1 MDLSTINFKFMLLGL
16 LSSPRLLIFYVVA
29 IIVAIVIHE
38 FAHAWMATRLGDP
51 TAKLSGRLTL
61 NPLSHLDP
69 LGTIM
74 LFLAGFGWGRPVP
87 YNPNFIRSAWGEV
100 GIALS
105 GPISNILLAFLF
117 ALPGR
122 IYLMQVGVMPSGNLF
137 QFLAIVSQLNVFLAV
152 FNLIPIPPLDG
163 SKLLYLI
170 LDKLSFGKVDLMAF
184 ERIGPML
191 LLGIIFAERVFNI
204 NIIFRILEPVIFVIN
219 WIVGSSS
226 MF

>member
-1 MDLSTINFKFMLLGL
+1 MLLGL
-16 LSSPRLLIFYVVA
+16 LSNFNTLIFF
-29 IIVAIVIHE
+29 IVALIIAITIHE
-38 FAHAWMATRLGDP
+38 FAHAWTATKLGDP

-100 GIALS
+100 IIALA
-105 GPISNILLAFLF
+105 GPVSNVLVAFLF

-122 IYLMQVGVMPSGNLF
+122 IYLWQVGVSPEGNLF
-137 QFLAIVSQLNVFLAV
+137 RFLAV
-152 FNLIPIPPLDG
+152 VVTINVLLATFNLLPIPPLDG

-170 LDKLSFGKVDLMAF
+170 LDKLSFGRVDLMAF

-191 LLGIIFAERVFNI
+191 LLAIIFAERVFNV

-219 WIVGSSS
+219 WIVGSSGS
-226 MF
+226 F

>member
-1 MDLSTINFKFMLLGL
+1 MLLGL
-16 LSSPRLLIFYVVA
+16 LSDFSTFVFF
-29 IIVAIVIHE
+29 IVALVIAITIHE
-38 FAHAWMATRLGDP
+38 FSHAWMATRLGDP

-87 YNPNFIRSAWGEV
+87 YNPNFVRNKTFGEV
-100 GIALS
+100 GIALA
-105 GPISNILLAFLF
+105 GPISNILMAFLF

-122 IYLMQVGVMPSGNLF
+122 IYLLQTGVSPEGNLF
-137 QFLAIVSQLNVFLAV
+137 RFLAV
-152 FNLIPIPPLDG
+152 VVTLNVLLATFNLLPIPPLDG

-170 LDKLSFGKVDLMAF
+170 LDKLTFRKVDLMVF
-184 ERIGPML
+184 ERTGPMI
-191 LLGIIFAERVFNI
+191 LLGIIFAERVFDV

-219 WIVGSSS
+219 WIVGSSGT
-226 MF
+226 F

>member
-1 MDLSTINFKFMLLGL
+1 MLLGL
-16 LSSPRLLIFYVVA
+16 LSDFSTFVFF
-29 IIVAIVIHE
+29 IVALIIAITIHE
-38 FAHAWMATRLGDP
+38 FSHAWMATRLGDP

-87 YNPNFIRSAWGEV
+87 YNPNFVRNRTFGEV
-100 GIALS
+100 SIALA
-105 GPISNILLAFLF
+105 GPISNVLVAFLF

-122 IYLMQVGVMPSGNLF
+122 IYLLQTGVSPEGNLF
-137 QFLAIVSQLNVFLAV
+137 RFLAV
-152 FNLIPIPPLDG
+152 VVTLNVLLATFNLIPIPPLDG

-170 LDKLSFGKVDLMAF
+170 LDKLSFGKIDIMVF
-184 ERIGPML
+184 ERTGPML
-191 LLGIIFAERVFNI
+191 LLAIIFAERVFNV

-219 WIVGSSS
+219 WIVGSSGI
-226 MF
+226 F

>member
-1 MDLSTINFKFMLLGL
+1 MLLGL
-16 LSSPRLLIFYVVA
+16 LSDFSTLIFF
-29 IIVAIVIHE
+29 IVALIIAITIHE
-38 FAHAWMATRLGDP
+38 FAHAWMATKLGDP

-61 NPLSHLDP
+61 NPLAHLDP

-87 YNPNFIRSAWGEV
+87 YNPNFIRSGAWGEV
-100 GIALS
+100 WVALS
-105 GPISNILLAFLF
+105 GPISNVIVAFLF

-122 IYLMQVGVMPSGNLF
+122 IYLWQTGVSPDGNLF
-137 QFLAIVSQLNVFLAV
+137 RFLAV
-152 FNLIPIPPLDG
+152 VVTINVLLATFNLLPIPPLDG

-170 LDKLSFGKVDLMAF
+170 LDKLSFGKIDLMAF

-219 WIVGSSS
+219 WIVGSSGT
-226 MF
+226 F

>member
-1 MDLSTINFKFMLLGL
+1 MLLGL
-16 LSSPRLLIFYVVA
+16 LSDFSTLTFF
-29 IIVAIVIHE
+29 IVALIIAITIHE

-87 YNPNFIRSAWGEV
+87 YNPNFIRSGAWGEV
-100 GIALS
+100 SVALA
-105 GPISNILLAFLF
+105 GPISNVIVAFLF

-122 IYLMQVGVMPSGNLF
+122 IYLWQIGVSPDGNLF
-137 QFLAIVSQLNVFLAV
+137 RFLAV
-152 FNLIPIPPLDG
+152 VVTINVLLATFNLLPIPPLDG

-170 LDKLSFGKVDLMAF
+170 LDKLSFGKIDLMAF
-184 ERIGPML
+184 ERIGPMI

-204 NIIFRILEPVIFVIN
+204 NIIFKILEPVIFVIN
-219 WIVGSSS
+219 WIVGSSGT
-226 MF
+226 F